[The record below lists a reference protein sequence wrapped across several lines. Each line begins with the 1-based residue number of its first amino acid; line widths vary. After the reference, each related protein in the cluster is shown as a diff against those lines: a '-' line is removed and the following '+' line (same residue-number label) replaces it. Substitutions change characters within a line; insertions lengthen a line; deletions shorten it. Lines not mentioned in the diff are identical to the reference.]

1 MPTSDIQILRK
12 VAIANTLFPPTTL
25 KRAIEKLG
33 FLQADPI
40 RSPARAQDLILR
52 HRVKNYRS
60 GDLENMYPNLNVDED
75 FLFAYGFLPLSLSS
89 LIRPRESYRLSKLE
103 EEVLEHVDE
112 SGSVHPRDLEAP
124 FGSKRTRNGWGGFSK
139 ATKRALEKLH
149 HYGHL
154 RIAGRRKG
162 VRLYQRVAEPTRE
175 QSPEKRFQALALLI
189 ARFHSPVDKKTL
201 NRALNCL
208 KHIIPK
214 LSKRKTLLDEVL
226 ESNGFRQATIDG
238 FPYTWIDT
246 KIGSTEP
253 TDQVRFMAPFDPLVR
268 DRDRF
273 EHLWDWSYRFE
284 AYIPAAKRERGYY
297 ALPILWRDNVIGWV
311 NSSIINDRLMVQ
323 IGYVHKAP
331 RSKAYREA
339 LEEEASRMAKFL
351 HLPDDKWELEE
362 SI

>member
-1 MPTSDIQILRK
+1 MPISDIQGLRK
-12 VAIANTLFPPTTL
+12 AAIANTLFPPTTL
-25 KRAIEKLG
+25 KKAIEKLG

-40 RSPARAQDLILR
+40 RSPARAQDLTLR

-60 GDLENMYPNLNVDED
+60 GDLEILYPNINVDED
-75 FLFAYGFLPLSLSS
+75 FLFAYGFLPRSLSP
-89 LIRPRESYRLSKLE
+89 LLHPRESYRLSKLE
-103 EEVLEHVDE
+103 KDVLAHMDE
-112 SGSVHPRDLEAP
+112 SGPVHPQDVATT

-154 RIAGRRKG
+154 RIAGRKNG
-162 VRLYQRVAEPTRE
+162 IRLYQRASETTPE

-189 ARFHSPVDKKTL
+189 ARFHSPVEERIL

-208 KHIIPK
+208 KHIVPK
-214 LSKRKTLLDEVL
+214 LSGRKALLDEVL
-226 ESNGFRQATIDG
+226 ESNGFRRETIDG
-238 FPYTWIDT
+238 IEYTWLDR
-246 KIGSTEP
+246 KIGSAEP
-253 TDQVRFMAPFDPLVR
+253 THQVRFLAPFDPLVR

-297 ALPILWRDNVIGWV
+297 ALPLLWRDEIIGWV
-311 NSSIINDRLMVQ
+311 NASVINDRLILQ

-331 RSKAYREA
+331 RSKEYREA
-339 LEEEASRMAKFL
+339 LKREASRMAKFL
-351 HLPDDKWELEE
+351 HLPESEWELEE
-362 SI
+362 SV

>member
-1 MPTSDIQILRK
+1 MPTSDIQTLRK

-25 KRAIEKLG
+25 NRAIEKLG

-52 HRVKNYRS
+52 HRVENYGS
-60 GDLENMYPNLNVDED
+60 SDLETLYPNLNVDED
-75 FLFAYGFLPLSLSS
+75 FLFAYGFLPRSLSS
-89 LIRPRESYRLSKLE
+89 LLHPRESYRLSKLE
-103 EEVLEHVDE
+103 EEVLEHMDE
-112 SGSVHPRDLEAP
+112 SGSVHPQDLEAT

-162 VRLYQRVAEPTRE
+162 VRLYQRAAEPTRE

-189 ARFHSPVDKKTL
+189 ARFHSPFDMKTL

-208 KHIIPK
+208 KHIVPK
-214 LSKRKTLLDEVL
+214 LSRRKTLLDEVL
-226 ESNGFRQATIDG
+226 ESNGFRQETIDG

-246 KIGSTEP
+246 KIGLNKP
-253 TDQVRFMAPFDPLVR
+253 ADQVRFLAPFDPLVR

-297 ALPILWRDNVIGWV
+297 ALPILWRDDIIGWV
-311 NSSIINDRLMVQ
+311 NASVINDRLKLQ

-331 RSKAYREA
+331 KSKAYGKA
-339 LEEEASRMAKFL
+339 LEEEASRMAVFL
-351 HLPDDKWELEE
+351 HLPEDEWEILKVD
-362 SI
+362 